1 MSIVSFNFFVFIVI
15 VFALYFC
22 VPIRFRWCV
31 LLLANIAFWLICS
44 TWQLLCIA
52 LIPIGITY
60 CMAIIID
67 SLNATGGK
75 TAAINAC
82 RVIAILVDVAV
93 LIAFKEVN
101 FFIGIGNAITGIFGV
116 KQLEFITGIIAPLG
130 ISYYTLTLI
139 SYLLD
144 SSWGLFE
151 VQKNPLKF
159 LTYILYF
166 PTLTSGPIMRYKDM
180 SGELF
185 EAKRFEYK
193 NLCFGAQRIL
203 WGLFKK
209 LIIADRLAPFVSALK
224 ADEYSGLYVFIGIIC
239 YTIQLY
245 MDFSGCMDIVIG
257 ASEILGIKLPENFNA
272 PLFATNLSEYWR
284 RWHITLG
291 DWVRDYVMNPILKSK
306 GMQRLGKKTK
316 KGLGK
321 KWGKKIPVWIAM
333 LVTWF
338 TVGFWHGGAL
348 TFIFGSGLFFFIMIA
363 GGQLLEPVW
372 KWLIK
377 LLHINTESIIWK
389 MWQRIRTFLLFSVS
403 ISFSWAASM
412 TDGFNMLKR
421 GFETFNPGI
430 LIDGSLTELGI
441 DGANWIVVFI
451 ALIIVLIVSNLRKK
465 GSVREQIASCNI
477 AVRWIIFLV
486 LFFVVIIFGVYGMGY
501 DSSAFIYGAF

>member
-31 LLLANIAFWLICS
+31 LLLANIAFWLICF

-116 KQLEFITGIIAPLG
+116 KQLAFITGIIAPLG

-144 SSWGLFE
+144 SSWGLFK

-193 NLCFGAQRIL
+193 NLCFGAQYP
-203 WGLFKK
+203 
-209 LIIADRLAPFVSALK
+209 DH
-224 ADEYSGLYVFIGIIC
+224 
-239 YTIQLY
+239 
-245 MDFSGCMDIVIG
+245 
-257 ASEILGIKLPENFNA
+257 
-272 PLFATNLSEYWR
+272 NLS
-284 RWHITLG
+284 
-291 DWVRDYVMNPILKSK
+291 
-306 GMQRLGKKTK
+306 
-316 KGLGK
+316 
-321 KWGKKIPVWIAM
+321 
-333 LVTWF
+333 
-338 TVGFWHGGAL
+338 
-348 TFIFGSGLFFFIMIA
+348 
-363 GGQLLEPVW
+363 
-372 KWLIK
+372 
-377 LLHINTESIIWK
+377 
-389 MWQRIRTFLLFSVS
+389 
-403 ISFSWAASM
+403 
-412 TDGFNMLKR
+412 
-421 GFETFNPGI
+421 
-430 LIDGSLTELGI
+430 
-441 DGANWIVVFI
+441 
-451 ALIIVLIVSNLRKK
+451 
-465 GSVREQIASCNI
+465 
-477 AVRWIIFLV
+477 
-486 LFFVVIIFGVYGMGY
+486 
-501 DSSAFIYGAF
+501 